1 MVWVIVK
8 EKAKARKYLN
18 KSSPQG
24 MVGAGVEGGIQ
35 GMFESYFWYLICFL
49 AMATGYS
56 WKATARILIS
66 DAKLLDHNP
75 RCCYAEELG
84 LGFLQSN

>member
-1 MVWVIVK
+1 MK

-18 KSSPQG
+18 KASPQG

-35 GMFESYFWYLICFL
+35 GMFEGYFLYLICFL

-56 WKATARILIS
+56 
-66 DAKLLDHNP
+66 
-75 RCCYAEELG
+75 
-84 LGFLQSN
+84 

>member
-1 MVWVIVK
+1 MK

-56 WKATARILIS
+56 
-66 DAKLLDHNP
+66 
-75 RCCYAEELG
+75 
-84 LGFLQSN
+84 